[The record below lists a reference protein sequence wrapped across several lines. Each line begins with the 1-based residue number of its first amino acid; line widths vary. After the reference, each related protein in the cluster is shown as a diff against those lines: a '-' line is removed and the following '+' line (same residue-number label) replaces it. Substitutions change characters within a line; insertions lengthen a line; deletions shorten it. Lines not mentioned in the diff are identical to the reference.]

1 CRARGAWPARYSR
14 RSGGSGA
21 KDAAFRPH
29 RAVRRRAYTRPQ
41 SRPGHRL
48 LSIFRQPAYTQR
60 VLRREL
66 YLFSLYRL
74 LEASLL
80 ALMVFGPG
88 EGLIGEPRNA
98 ALATAAC
105 LGYLPAAIA
114 LFFWSRRHDTRMAD
128 IALVGVFTDI
138 VVAVLVTHALPQ
150 AGLGIALILIFC
162 WCSYALC
169 MR

>member
-1 CRARGAWPARYSR
+1 DAVIGKKLFCLIFVEVHVESMRGRGRKRPAGPHGPGAPCRARGAWPARYSR

-66 YLFSLYRL
+66 YLFSPYRL

-114 LFFWSRRHDTRMAD
+114 LFFWSR
-128 IALVGVFTDI
+128 
-138 VVAVLVTHALPQ
+138 
-150 AGLGIALILIFC
+150 
-162 WCSYALC
+162 
-169 MR
+169 